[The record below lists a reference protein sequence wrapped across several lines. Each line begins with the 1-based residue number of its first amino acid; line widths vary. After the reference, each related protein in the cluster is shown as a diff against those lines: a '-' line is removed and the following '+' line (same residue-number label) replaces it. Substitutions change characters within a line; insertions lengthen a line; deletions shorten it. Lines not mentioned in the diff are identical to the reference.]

1 MNFKPLLAL
10 IGAMLFGAGI
20 VLAISGASP
29 SAATQSRWSGN
40 TSGNVTTEGGNI
52 TQVTISAATLTDRW
66 AAFWGNVSGT
76 IVLGNTTKSVYNWS
90 VTTPGS
96 GKICVSTGS
105 ALAFTSLSAA
115 TATGIN
121 TAFGLGS
128 AADNATN
135 TFVNQTCNV
144 TIVQGS
150 ITNTANTTTTGGFNT
165 CAITSGGTAKDN
177 YAFCT
182 ALNSTGQ
189 NYVGQTVQY
198 QLIVPTNNSVN
209 ATETYFFYLELS

>member
-1 MNFKPLLAL
+1 
-10 IGAMLFGAGI
+10 MLFGAGI
-20 VLAISGASP
+20 VLAISGA
-29 SAATQSRWSGN
+29 AVTAGTQSRWSGN

-76 IVLGNTTKSVYNWS
+76 IVLGNTTKSVYNWT
-90 VTTPGS
+90 VTTPS
-96 GKICVSTGS
+96 GGDVCVSTNGTMT
-105 ALAFTSLSAA
+105 FTTLSAA

-121 TAFGLGS
+121 TAFALGS

-135 TFVNQTCNV
+135 TFTNATCN
-144 TIVQGS
+144 ISFVQGPVN
-150 ITNTANTTTTGGFNT
+150 NTANTTTTGGFNT

-209 ATETYFFYLELS
+209 ATETYFFYLEIS